1 VSALTS
7 VPEAA
12 TRSNDGADD
21 PLDGV
26 LDLARAG
33 QDRTV
38 ALRRRIHRF
47 PEIGL
52 ELPATK
58 QAILDEL
65 ADLELDIRHAAG
77 TSALVAVLHGGR
89 PGPTVLLRG
98 DMDALPLQEQTGLDF
113 SSERNGIMHACGH
126 DTHVAMLASAARV
139 LAGFQDRLA
148 GRVAF
153 FFQPG
158 EEGFHG
164 AREALREGLLGGGGI
179 DADGHR
185 IVGAFALHISATYRS
200 GEISVRPGP
209 MLASADRF
217 VARILGRGG
226 HASEPHAALDPI
238 PVAAEV
244 VLALQSMVTRR
255 VDIFDPAV
263 VTVGRLT
270 AGTTDN
276 IIPAVAELEGT
287 IRTLSDATR
296 ADVRRRIG
304 QVLDGVTA
312 AHDTT
317 ATFEFLEGYP
327 VTVNDEAVA
336 AQVLTV
342 ATEVLGGDA
351 VVELATPIMG
361 AEDWSYVLQQH
372 PGAMAF
378 LGACPPDVDL
388 ERAVPDHSNRVVYD
402 ENAFPAG
409 VAMYAGMAL
418 RWLS

>member
-1 VSALTS
+1 MSPIRHADAR
-7 VPEAA
+7 PH
-12 TRSNDGADD
+12 DGAD
-21 PLDGV
+21 PVLDGL
-26 LDLARAG
+26 LDKARAV

-52 ELPATK
+52 ELPGTK
-58 QAILDEL
+58 QLILNEL
-65 ADLELDIRHAAG
+65 ADLDLDIRHSAR
-77 TSALVAVLHGGR
+77 TSGMVAVLDGGR
-89 PGPTVLLRG
+89 PGPTVVLRG
-98 DMDALPLQEQTGLDF
+98 DMDALPLQEQTDLHF
-113 SSERNGIMHACGH
+113 SSERPGIMHACGH
-126 DTHVAMLASAARV
+126 DTHVAMLASAARL
-139 LAGFQDRLA
+139 LAGYRDHLA

-153 FFQPG
+153 LFQPG

-164 AREALREGLLGGGGI
+164 AREMLQEGLLGAAGI

-185 IVGAFALHISATYRS
+185 VAGAFALHISATYRS

-226 HASEPHAALDPI
+226 HASEPHAAVDPI
-238 PVAAEV
+238 PVAAEI

-255 VDIFDPAV
+255 VNIFDPAV
-263 VTVGRLT
+263 VTIGRMT

-276 IIPAVAELEGT
+276 IIPATAELEGT
-287 IRTLSDATR
+287 MRTLSDSTR
-296 ADVRRRIG
+296 AAVRGRIR
-304 QVLDGVTA
+304 QVIDGVAA
-312 AHDTT
+312 AHGTT
-317 ATFEFLEGYP
+317 ATFELFEGYP
-327 VTVNDEAVA
+327 VTVNDEAAA
-336 AQVLTV
+336 AQVV
-342 ATEVLGGDA
+342 AIAAEMLGSHA

-378 LGACPPDVDL
+378 LGACPPDIDVQN
-388 ERAVPDHSNRVVYD
+388 AIPDHSNMVVFD
-402 ENAFPAG
+402 ENAFPVG
-409 VAMYAGMAL
+409 VAMYVGMAL